1 MSRTRRLAALTL
13 LVALM
18 AAPAAWGACLP
29 LEEQRSTNYIIPG
42 VREFVFARPPGG
54 TALAMDV
61 FTQPGQEIPPT
72 VVVIHGGSWT
82 SGSREAHI
90 GQLLELLTQSGYS
103 WASVDYRLNGPS
115 AIGDAVD
122 DVASAIEY
130 VRCHAARL
138 RLEPHRL
145 ALVGEDAGAEIAR
158 RVASRVPVSAAV
170 LIGGTYD
177 EPLASPV
184 RVASRLIHG
193 GADREVPVERALAVC
208 DATRAAALADES
220 ATAPRCDL
228 DVVDGASHRLENW
241 WPSQW
246 GYKTR
251 LASWL
256 REVVGA
262 GVPRP
267 LDIGP
272 QPLRDVLGPGLHK
285 RLVFDPRRELTL
297 DAWIPPGAG
306 PHVPVMLVHGGG
318 WEAGDRVTY
327 LTPLFRPLAEAG
339 LAWFS
344 IDYGLTPDATHEQ
357 QEQDVRDAIAF
368 LRDRA
373 GGLDIDARKLV
384 IVGESASGEMV
395 ARIGTEDRDLA
406 GVISF
411 YGVYD
416 FVPMATTLTP
426 RSAVTRLFG
435 ITALDDRAR
444 ATLDAHGPQSRVHRE
459 QPPFLLVHGTAEG
472 LWSQGLSMGARM
484 AAVGARHQLLRLE
497 GAAHGMENWEGQPQ
511 WLHYKQV
518 VVDWIRRVT
527 R

>member
-1 MSRTRRLAALTL
+1 
-13 LVALM
+13 
-18 AAPAAWGACLP
+18 
-29 LEEQRSTNYIIPG
+29 
-42 VREFVFARPPGG
+42 
-54 TALAMDV
+54 
-61 FTQPGQEIPPT
+61 
-72 VVVIHGGSWT
+72 
-82 SGSREAHI
+82 
-90 GQLLELLTQSGYS
+90 
-103 WASVDYRLNGPS
+103 
-115 AIGDAVD
+115 
-122 DVASAIEY
+122 
-130 VRCHAARL
+130 
-138 RLEPHRL
+138 
-145 ALVGEDAGAEIAR
+145 
-158 RVASRVPVSAAV
+158 
-170 LIGGTYD
+170 
-177 EPLASPV
+177 
-184 RVASRLIHG
+184 
-193 GADREVPVERALAVC
+193 
-208 DATRAAALADES
+208 
-220 ATAPRCDL
+220 
-228 DVVDGASHRLENW
+228 
-241 WPSQW
+241 
-246 GYKTR
+246 
-251 LASWL
+251 
-256 REVVGA
+256 
-262 GVPRP
+262 
-267 LDIGP
+267 
-272 QPLRDVLGPGLHK
+272 
-285 RLVFDPRRELTL
+285 
-297 DAWIPPGAG
+297 
-306 PHVPVMLVHGGG
+306 MLVHGGG

-339 LAWFS
+339 VAWFS